1 MIKIIFHGII
11 VLKRTSLFILFLEI
25 LENGDS
31 LVFPGSSF
39 QGYIKKL
46 CSKQLIRAIATI

>member
-11 VLKRTSLFILFLEI
+11 VLKRTSLFIWLLKT
-25 LENGDS
+25 LENGDY

-39 QGYIKKL
+39 NGYRNKL
-46 CSKQLIRAIATI
+46 CSKGLIRAIATI